1 MSWTIYSTKKKAILL
16 PTCLK
21 MMTPIIVVMKCNKY
35 SGICKYFD
43 NFLEIPNVDS
53 LNRVKLIQNPGVR
66 YIACPLRQV

>member
-1 MSWTIYSTKKKAILL
+1 
-16 PTCLK
+16 

-66 YIACPLRQV
+66 YIACPLGQV